1 VSEDVGGALSI
12 NMVNLVPVL
21 TRAVQQ
27 LDVREAAGSRMGL
40 LALCLYTSL
49 SRGLAA
55 INARVSELGTSA
67 SAPKP
72 AAAAAE
78 ARPLPLTLLY

>member
-1 VSEDVGGALSI
+1 
-12 NMVNLVPVL
+12 MVNLVPVL

-27 LDVREAAGSRMGL
+27 LDVREAANSRVGL

-55 INARVSELGTSA
+55 INARISELGTCA
-67 SAPKP
+67 SALKP
-72 AAAAAE
+72 AAAAAA
-78 ARPLPLTLLY
+78 ARLFPLTLLY